1 MRTSEDPS
9 EPHPSMATLGRV
21 RVRVRV
27 RARVRVKVRVK
38 GGVSARLTSSLPSP
52 HRFIAALV
60 TLADP

>member
-1 MRTSEDPS
+1 
-9 EPHPSMATLGRV
+9 MATLGRV